1 MRLRP
6 HVLARSK
13 SFRQQLEKTLLD
25 YHNRLIDAKEVIEQM
40 IAIRREMESDD
51 QRAQELGLTPEEIAF
66 YDAVAG
72 NFMTIYDQAFLRDLV
87 HEVVQTLKRNLK
99 VDWTEPSREEI
110 RAGVR
115 SAVKTVLRK
124 KKVRE
129 EDLEPFIGSI
139 FVQAQALY
147 ADWPA
152 GVYDSGR

>member
-1 MRLRP
+1 
-6 HVLARSK
+6 
-13 SFRQQLEKTLLD
+13 
-25 YHNRLIDAKEVIEQM
+25 M

-72 NFMTIYDQAFLRDLV
+72 NFMTIYDQIFLRDLV

-115 SAVKTVLRK
+115 SAVRMVLRRNGIQEK
-124 KKVRE
+124 
-129 EDLEPFIGSI
+129 DLEPFLGSVI
-139 FVQAQALY
+139 VQALY
-147 ADWPA
+147 
-152 GVYDSGR
+152 YE